1 MSGWRFEPYVSFWPK
16 ADIRSDTLDEEWQT
30 VRATHH
36 PAIYNSDLKE
46 LRAVQGRLR
55 TERAKLRVLINRSS
69 RIHRGKPDPHEGTRQ
84 SHGEHLLKRK
94 QVFAKALRR
103 VNNEIKRLVKFGATT
118 KLVEAAHRALAS
130 RRANFAAVPSAD
142 RTASAGMQPN
152 PSTRRRKTISRSKI
166 GSVSQATKVAQAV
179 REGKGADAKAN

>member
-1 MSGWRFEPYVSFWPK
+1 MLAFGPKLTFVATRSMRSGR
-16 ADIRSDTLDEEWQT
+16 AAR
-30 VRATHH
+30 RATHH
-36 PAIYNSDLKE
+36 PAIYDLDLKE

-103 VNNEIKRLVKFGATT
+103 VNNEIKRLVKFGATA

-130 RRANFAAVPSAD
+130 RRANFGRAECGPHCIRRHAAKPEHA
-142 RTASAGMQPN
+142 P
-152 PSTRRRKTISRSKI
+152 RKTISRSKI